1 MAEKKTEESKKPEKE
16 QNLKG
21 SPAPEKKEQPKE
33 KQEPEKKQKSETK
46 EKTKTKTGKKKRI
59 TNEPVKEKFSRTKKF
74 FKNKNVRRTIVGIF
88 VLVLAFL
95 VQYFVNKP
103 NLGVYLASDMDPS
116 GNVYVLSVSENK
128 GDYFITKIS
137 KNGST
142 DFKIDLE
149 KTNDKYEYTYSNLES
164 DSKGNFYFVKR
175 AKKLDNVS
183 NGRDTLPLTSET
195 VMMYDTDGNYIKQV
209 VNFDFSKD
217 ANPPY
222 GTYIRKIQFLGQ
234 KMNVICGKDN
244 AYDVISA
251 DPISNA
257 SPTKIKSFVVNPP
270 YEVADDSLSIISDMC
285 VLSGGRVFYATR
297 SGELWGMDNR
307 GEFMEYSN
315 AVSTSDF
322 VLTDMSVDDSD
333 NIYFTDSVSGRF
345 CKFNTKS
352 VTTNT
357 VYELGSELISGSDVL
372 LKDVKPLKCLGD
384 GVFYGASKAF
394 DKVYYVKCGA
404 ENKLVTDI
412 RGKFFPWGILIM
424 VVTAAAI
431 IGLIYLVRYLSGV
444 EIKRVPLAIRILTMF
459 LPVYLVS
466 MGVLIY
472 VNTSDGVAEYMS
484 VLMSDQEKGAKTVS
498 DNIVGSD
505 FTNLN
510 HIKGYM
516 SPEYLKVKRSIEN
529 GYSELMF
536 KIGDRSDYII
546 TYVERYN
553 KLYTT
558 INTEF
563 SEKSSSYSRL
573 KYTKPDMATSQMCL
587 IDSVLERDEAEK
599 IYKIWNEF
607 SNKTNETD
615 SLDAEFRDVYGN
627 ITASFVAIK
636 DDNGRVVG
644 LVGNFLD
651 EDIHRNEEFQKIFL
665 HSLSVILIITI
676 AVFAYMCFVVKVC
689 LRPLKTIKR
698 AIAEFT
704 KGKWDIRIMP
714 ESKDELADISEAF
727 NLMSEKISRYT
738 RNLIRLNKEYIR
750 YVPTAVFRLMNKEK
764 ITQVGLHDQNVVNM
778 NMIYISFNISCRG
791 SYDFED
797 EYAVFDALN
806 KSYSKMFKVVK
817 DNHGVVQ
824 SFDGLDAVIL
834 FPENSIDAFNAAV
847 QFREIDIDETI
858 KKHMNIVLGKG
869 DVLVGVSG
877 DEERR
882 GVVVVSD
889 EIMQLFN
896 IDTQINF
903 IGIHQVATKSII
915 DELDKSS
922 PYTYRFIGKVG
933 NITGEGSTDI
943 YEIIDGT
950 NKYRKDLYM
959 STLETFEKAIK
970 LYLTAEFEEASKL
983 FTDVLRVNENDKVAI
998 QYLMKCEEQIHGF
1011 ENGQFK
1017 KKFTGFLI

>member
-1 MAEKKTEESKKPEKE
+1 MEDKKTEEIK
-16 QNLKG
+16 N
-21 SPAPEKKEQPKE
+21 
-33 KQEPEKKQKSETK
+33 PEKKQKTEAK
-46 EKTKTKTGKKKRI
+46 AKTKTKSAKKEKI
-59 TNEPVKEKFSRTKKF
+59 KNKPVKEKFSKTKKF
-74 FKNKNVRRTIVGIF
+74 FGNKNVRLTMVGIF
-88 VLVLAFL
+88 VFVLAFL

-103 NLGVYLASDMDPS
+103 NLGVYLSSDMDPS
-116 GNVYVLSVSENK
+116 GNVYNLSVSETK
-128 GDYFITKIS
+128 GNYFITKIS

-149 KTNDKYEYTYSNLES
+149 KSNDNYEYTYSNLEA

-183 NGRDTLPLTSET
+183 NGRETLPLTSET
-195 VMMYDTDGNYIKQV
+195 VVMYDTDGNYIKQV

-222 GTYIRKIQFLGQ
+222 SNYVRKIQFLGQ
-234 KMNVICGKDN
+234 KMYIICGKDN
-244 AYDVISA
+244 SYDVISA
-251 DPISNA
+251 DPISNL
-257 SPTKIKSFVVNPP
+257 SPTKISSFVVNPP
-270 YEVADDSLSIISDMC
+270 YEVADSTLSIVSDMC

-297 SGELWGMDNR
+297 TGELWGMNNQ
-307 GEFMEYSN
+307 GEFVEYSN

-333 NIYFTDSVSGRF
+333 NIYFTDNITGKF
-345 CKFNTKS
+345 YKFNTKS
-352 VTTNT
+352 VTSSP
-357 VYELGSELISGSDVL
+357 VYEINTELISGSDVL

-394 DKVYYVKCGA
+394 DKVFYVKCGG

-424 VVTAAAI
+424 IVVAAAI
-431 IGLIYLVRYLSGV
+431 VGLIYLVRYLSGV
-444 EIKRVPLAIRILTMF
+444 EIKRIPLAIRIITMF
-459 LPVYLVS
+459 FPIYLLS
-466 MGVLIY
+466 MGVLVYI
-472 VNTSDGVAEYMS
+472 NTSDGVAEYMS
-484 VLMSDQEKGAKTVS
+484 VLMSEQERGAKTVA

-505 FTNLN
+505 FSNLN

-516 SPEYLKVKRSIEN
+516 SPDYIKVKRSVEN
-529 GYSELMF
+529 GYADLML

-587 IDSVLERDEAEK
+587 VDSVLERDEAEK

-607 SNKTNETD
+607 SNKTNQTD
-615 SLDAEFRDVYGN
+615 SLDADFRDVYGN
-627 ITASFVAIK
+627 ITASFVALK
-636 DDNGRVVG
+636 DENGRVVG

-651 EDIHRNEEFQKIFL
+651 EDIHRNEEFKKIFL

-676 AVFAYMCFVVKVC
+676 AVFAYICFVIKVC
-689 LRPLKTIKR
+689 LKPLKTIKR

-704 KGKWDIRIMP
+704 KGKWDVRILP

-727 NLMSEKISRYT
+727 NLMSEKIGRYT

-750 YVPTAVFRLMNKEK
+750 YVPTSVFRLMNKEK
-764 ITQVGLHDQNVVNM
+764 ITQVDLHDKNVVDM

-834 FPENSIDAFNAAV
+834 FPENSLDAFNAAV
-847 QFREIDIDETI
+847 QFREIDINSTI
-858 KKHMNIVLGKG
+858 KEHMNIVLGKG

-915 DELDKSS
+915 DQLDKSS

-959 STLETFEKAIK
+959 STLETFERAIK
-970 LYLTAEFEEASKL
+970 LYLTAEFEEARKL
-983 FTDVLRVNENDKVAI
+983 FTDVLRVNENDKVAV
-998 QYLMKCEEQIHGF
+998 QYLMKCEEQIHGS

>member
-1 MAEKKTEESKKPEKE
+1 MEDKKTGESKKPEKE
-16 QNLKG
+16 QNLEKEQASTQEPKSEKEQKNKPKPKTKSKSG
-21 SPAPEKKEQPKE
+21 KKEKI
-33 KQEPEKKQKSETK
+33 K
-46 EKTKTKTGKKKRI
+46 
-59 TNEPVKEKFSRTKKF
+59 NEPVKEKFSKTKEF
-74 FKNKNVRRTIVGIF
+74 FKNPAVRWSMAGLFI
-88 VLVLAFL
+88 LVLSFL

-103 NLGVYLASDMDPS
+103 NMGVYLSSDMDPS
-116 GNVYVLSVSENK
+116 GNVYVLSVSESK

-137 KNGST
+137 SNGST
-142 DFKIDLE
+142 DFKMDLE

-175 AKKLDNVS
+175 AKKLDNVT
-183 NGRDTLPLTSET
+183 NGKSTLPLTSET

-209 VNFDFSKD
+209 LNFDFSKD

-222 GTYIRKIQFLGQ
+222 SDYIRKIQFLGQ
-234 KMNVICGKDN
+234 KMNVICGKDD
-244 AYDVISA
+244 AYDVIA
-251 DPISNA
+251 VDPIANS
-257 SPTKIKSFVVNPP
+257 SPTKIRSFVINPP

-297 SGELWGMDNR
+297 NGELWGMNNQN
-307 GEFMEYSN
+307 EFVEYSN

-322 VLTDMSVDDSD
+322 VLSDMSVDDSD
-333 NIYFTDSVSGRF
+333 NIYFTDNVSGRF
-345 CKFNTKS
+345 YKFNTKS
-352 VTTNT
+352 VTTSP
-357 VYELGSELISGSDVL
+357 VYELSNELIADSGVL

-384 GVFYGASKAF
+384 GLFYGASKAF
-394 DKVYYVKCGA
+394 DKVFYVKCGGA
-404 ENKLVTDI
+404 NKLVTDI

-424 VVTAAAI
+424 VITAAAI
-431 IGLIYLVRYLSGV
+431 VGLIYLVRYLSGV
-444 EIKRVPLAIRILTMF
+444 EIKRIPLAIRIVTMF
-459 LPVYLVS
+459 LPVYLIS

-472 VNTSDGVAEYMS
+472 INTSDGVAEYMA
-484 VLMSDQEKGAKTVS
+484 VLMSDQERGAKTVA
-498 DNIVGSD
+498 DNITGSD
-505 FTNLN
+505 FSNLN

-516 SPEYLKVKRSIEN
+516 SPEYVKVKRYIEN
-529 GYSELMF
+529 GYSDLLL
-536 KIGDRSDYII
+536 KIGDRSDYVI

-558 INTEF
+558 IHTKFNEN
-563 SEKSSSYSRL
+563 SLSYQRL
-573 KYTKPDMATSQMCL
+573 KYTNPDMASSQMCL
-587 IDSVLERDEAEK
+587 VDSVLERDEAEK
-599 IYKIWNEF
+599 IYDIWNQF
-607 SNKTNETD
+607 ANKTNKTD
-615 SLDAEFRDVYGN
+615 SLDADFRDVYGN

-636 DDNGRVVG
+636 DENGRVVG

-651 EDIHRNEEFQKIFL
+651 EDIHRNEKFQKIFF

-676 AVFAYMCFVVKVC
+676 AVFVYICFVVRVC

-698 AIAEFT
+698 AISEFT
-704 KGKWDIRIMP
+704 KGKWDVRILP

-738 RNLIRLNKEYIR
+738 KNLIRLNKEYIR

-778 NMIYISFNISCRG
+778 NMIYVTFNISCRG

-806 KSYSKMFKVVK
+806 KSYSKIFKVVK

-847 QFREIDIDETI
+847 QFREIDINPTI

-896 IDTQINF
+896 IDTLINF
-903 IGIHQVATKSII
+903 IGIHQVATKSIV
-915 DELDKSS
+915 DQLDKSS

-959 STLETFEKAIK
+959 STLETFEKAIR
-970 LYLTAEFEEASKL
+970 LYLTAEFEEARKL
-983 FTDVLRVNENDKVAI
+983 FTDVLRVNENDKVAV
-998 QYLMKCEEQIHGF
+998 QYLMKCEEQISGS

>member
-1 MAEKKTEESKKPEKE
+1 MEDK
-16 QNLKG
+16 
-21 SPAPEKKEQPKE
+21 KKETAKS
-33 KQEPEKKQKSETK
+33 PEKKQKLESKAKSKTTK
-46 EKTKTKTGKKKRI
+46 KQKIK
-59 TNEPVKEKFSRTKKF
+59 NEPVKEKFSKTKKF
-74 FKNKNVRRTIVGIF
+74 FKNPNVRRTIAAVFI
-88 VLVLAFL
+88 LILAFL
-95 VQYFVNKP
+95 VQYFINKP
-103 NLGVYLASDMDPS
+103 DLGVYISSDMDPS
-116 GNVYVLSVSENK
+116 GNVYNLSVDEKK
-128 GDYFITKIS
+128 GNYFITKIS
-137 KNGST
+137 KNGLT

-149 KTNDKYEYTYSNLES
+149 KSNDDYEYTYSNLES
-164 DSKGNFYFVKR
+164 DAKGNFYFVKR
-175 AKKLDNVS
+175 TKKLDNVT

-195 VMMYDTDGNYIKQV
+195 IMMYDTDGNYIKQV

-222 GTYIRKIQFLGQ
+222 ENYVRKIQFSGQ
-234 KMNVICGKDN
+234 KMSVICGKDD

-251 DPISNA
+251 EPISNS
-257 SPTKIKSFVVNPP
+257 SPTKISSFEVKPP
-270 YEVADDSLSIISDMC
+270 YEVADSTLSVISDMC

-297 SGELWGMDNR
+297 TGELWGMNNQ
-307 GEFMEYSN
+307 GEFVEYSN

-333 NIYFTDSVSGRF
+333 NIYFTDNVSGRF
-345 CKFNTKS
+345 YKFNTKS
-352 VTTNT
+352 VTVNP
-357 VYELGSELISGSDVL
+357 VYELNTELVSGSNVL

-384 GVFYGASKAF
+384 GLFYGASKAF
-394 DKVYYVKCGA
+394 DKVFYVKCGG
-404 ENKLVTDI
+404 ENRLVTDI
-412 RGKFFPWGILIM
+412 RGKLFPWGLLIM
-424 VVTAAAI
+424 IIVAAVI
-431 IGLIYLVRYLSGV
+431 IGIIYLIRYLSGV
-444 EIKRVPLAIRILTMF
+444 EIKRIPLAVRIVTMF
-459 LPVYLVS
+459 FPIYFIS
-466 MGVLIY
+466 MGVLVYI
-472 VNTSDGVAEYMS
+472 NTSDGVDEYMS
-484 VLMSDQEKGAKTVS
+484 VLTSEQERGAKTVADS
-498 DNIVGSD
+498 IVGSD
-505 FTNLN
+505 FSNLN

-516 SPEYLKVKRSIEN
+516 SPEYIKVKRSVEN
-529 GYSELMF
+529 GYSDLML

-573 KYTKPDMATSQMCL
+573 KYTNPDMATSQMCL
-587 IDSVLERDEAEK
+587 VDSVLERDEAEK
-599 IYKIWNEF
+599 IYEIWNQF
-607 SNKTNETD
+607 ANKTNKTD
-615 SLDAEFRDVYGN
+615 SLDAQFRDVYGN
-627 ITASFVAIK
+627 ISASFVPIK
-636 DDNGRVVG
+636 DENGRVVG
-644 LVGNFLD
+644 LIGNFLD

-676 AVFAYMCFVVKVC
+676 AVFAYICFVVKVC

-704 KGKWDIRIMP
+704 KGKWDVRILP

-750 YVPTAVFRLMNKEK
+750 YVPTSVFRLMNKEK
-764 ITQVGLHDQNVVNM
+764 ITQVGLHDKNVVNM

-806 KSYSKMFKVVK
+806 KSYSKIFKVVK

-847 QFREIDIDETI
+847 QFREIDINETI

-943 YEIIDGT
+943 YEIIDAT

-959 STLETFEKAIK
+959 STLGTFERGIK
-970 LYLTAEFEEASKL
+970 LYLTAEFEEARKL
-983 FTDVLRVNENDKVAI
+983 FTDVLRVNENDKVAV
-998 QYLMKCEEQIHGF
+998 QYLMKCEEQIHGL

>member
-1 MAEKKTEESKKPEKE
+1 MEVKKTEESKDLKQKPE
-16 QNLKG
+16 
-21 SPAPEKKEQPKE
+21 EKAKV
-33 KQEPEKKQKSETK
+33 KS
-46 EKTKTKTGKKKRI
+46 KTKTGKKEKI
-59 TNEPVKEKFSRTKKF
+59 KNEPVKEKFSKTKRF
-74 FKNKNVRRTIVGIF
+74 FKNKNVRLAIVGIF
-88 VLVLAFL
+88 ILAIAFL

-103 NLGVYLASDMDPS
+103 NLGVYLSSDMDPS
-116 GNVYVLSVSENK
+116 GNVYMLSVSEKK
-128 GDYFITKIS
+128 GNYFITKIS

-149 KTNDKYEYTYSNLES
+149 KSNDQYEYTYSDLES

-175 AKKLDNVS
+175 SKKLDNVS

-222 GTYIRKIQFLGQ
+222 GSYIRKIQFIDQ
-234 KMNVICGKDN
+234 KMNVICAKDDV
-244 AYDVISA
+244 YDIIAA
-251 DPISNA
+251 DPVSNS
-257 SPTKIKSFVVNPP
+257 SPTKINSFEIRPP
-270 YEVADDSLSIISDMC
+270 YEVADNTLSVVSDMC

-297 SGELWGMDNR
+297 TGELWGMNNQ

-322 VLTDMSVDDSD
+322 VLNDMSVDNSD
-333 NIYFTDSVSGRF
+333 NIYFTDNVSGKF
-345 CKFNTKS
+345 YKFNTKS
-352 VTTNT
+352 VTASP
-357 VYELGSELISGSDVL
+357 VYELGSELVSGSGVL

-384 GVFYGASKAF
+384 GVFFGASKAF
-394 DKVYYVKCGA
+394 GKVYYVKCGG
-404 ENKLVTDI
+404 ENRLVTDI
-412 RGKFFPWGILIM
+412 RGKFFPWGIVIM
-424 VVTAAAI
+424 LVVAAI
-431 IGLIYLVRYLSGV
+431 IVGLIYLVRYLSGV
-444 EIKRVPLAIRILTMF
+444 EIKRIPLAIRIVTMF
-459 LPVYLVS
+459 LPIYLIS
-466 MGVLIY
+466 MAVLVY
-472 VNTSDGVAEYMS
+472 VNTSDGVDEYMS
-484 VLMSDQEKGAKTVS
+484 VLTSEQERGAKTVA
-498 DNIVGSD
+498 DHIVGSD
-505 FTNLN
+505 FSNLN

-516 SPEYLKVKRSIEN
+516 TPNYLKVKRSIEN
-529 GYSELMF
+529 GYADLML

-587 IDSVLERDEAEK
+587 VDSVLERDEAEK
-599 IYKIWNEF
+599 IYKIWNDF
-607 SNKTNETD
+607 ANKTNETD
-615 SLDAEFRDVYGN
+615 SLDADFRDVYGN
-627 ITASFVAIK
+627 ITASFVPIK
-636 DDNGRVVG
+636 DENGRVVG
-644 LVGNFLD
+644 LIGNFLD
-651 EDIHRNEEFQKIFL
+651 EDIHRNEEFQKIFF
-665 HSLSVILIITI
+665 HSLSVILIVTI
-676 AVFAYMCFVVKVC
+676 AVFAYLCFVVKIC
-689 LRPLKTIKR
+689 LKPLKTIKR
-698 AIAEFT
+698 AISEFT
-704 KGKWDIRIMP
+704 KGKWDIRILP

-750 YVPTAVFRLMNKEK
+750 YVPTSVFRLMNKEK
-764 ITQVGLHDQNVVNM
+764 ITQVDLHDQNVVNM
-778 NMIYISFNISCRG
+778 NMLYISFNISCRG

-806 KSYSKMFKVVK
+806 KSYSKIFKVVK

-847 QFREIDIDETI
+847 QFREIDINETI

-869 DVLVGVSG
+869 DILVGVSG
-877 DEERR
+877 DDERR

-903 IGIHQVATKSII
+903 IGIHQVATKAII
-915 DELDKSS
+915 NELDKSS

-933 NITGEGSTDI
+933 NITGEGATDI

-970 LYLTAEFEEASKL
+970 LYLTAEFEEARDL
-983 FTDVLRVNENDKVAI
+983 FTDVLRVNENDKVAV
-998 QYLMKCEEQIHGF
+998 QYLMKCEEQISGSD
-1011 ENGQFK
+1011 NGQFK

>member
-1 MAEKKTEESKKPEKE
+1 MEPKKTEEIKNPE
-16 QNLKG
+16 Q
-21 SPAPEKKEQPKE
+21 
-33 KQEPEKKQKSETK
+33 KQKSDVK
-46 EKTKTKTGKKKRI
+46 AKSKTAKKAKI
-59 TNEPVKEKFSRTKKF
+59 KNEPVKERFSKTKKF
-74 FKNKNVRRTIVGIF
+74 FKNKNVRLTIAGMFI
-88 VLVLAFL
+88 LAIAFL

-103 NLGVYLASDMDPS
+103 DLGVYLASDMDPS
-116 GNVYVLSVSENK
+116 GNVYMLSVSEKK
-128 GDYFITKIS
+128 GNYFITKIS

-149 KTNDKYEYTYSNLES
+149 KSNDDYEYTYSNLES

-175 AKKLDNVS
+175 AKKLDNVT
-183 NGRDTLPLTSET
+183 NGKDTLPLTSET
-195 VMMYDTDGNYIKQV
+195 VLMYDTDGNYIKQV

-222 GTYIRKIQFLGQ
+222 GEYIRKVQFINQ
-234 KMNVICGKDN
+234 KMNVICGKDDV
-244 AYDVISA
+244 YDVISA

-257 SPTKIKSFVVNPP
+257 SPTKISSFEIKPP
-270 YEVADDSLSIISDMC
+270 YEVADSTLSIISDMC

-297 SGELWGMDNR
+297 TGELWGMNNQ

-315 AVSTSDF
+315 AISTSDF
-322 VLTDMSVDDSD
+322 VLTDMSVDNSD
-333 NIYFTDSVSGRF
+333 NIYFTDNITGKF
-345 CKFNTKS
+345 YKFNTKS
-352 VTTNT
+352 VTTSP
-357 VYELGSELISGSDVL
+357 VYELNNELVSGSGVF
-372 LKDVKPLKCLGD
+372 LKDVKPMKCLGD
-384 GVFYGASKAF
+384 GVFYGVSKAF
-394 DKVYYVKCGA
+394 DRVYYVKCGG

-424 VVTAAAI
+424 IVVAAAI
-431 IGLIYLVRYLSGV
+431 VGLIFLVRYLSGI
-444 EIKRVPLAIRILTMF
+444 EIKRIPLAIRILTMF
-459 LPVYLVS
+459 LPIYLLS
-466 MGVLIY
+466 MGVLVYI
-472 VNTSDGVAEYMS
+472 NTSDGADEYIS
-484 VLMSDQEKGAKTVS
+484 VLMSEQERGAKTVA
-498 DNIVGSD
+498 DHIVGSD
-505 FTNLN
+505 FSNLN

-516 SPEYLKVKRSIEN
+516 SPDYLKVKRMVEN
-529 GYSELMF
+529 GYSDLML

-546 TYVERYN
+546 TYIERYN

-563 SEKSSSYSRL
+563 SEKSSSYDRL
-573 KYTKPDMATSQMCL
+573 KYTKPDIATSQMCL

-607 SNKTNETD
+607 ANKTNTTD
-615 SLDAEFRDVYGN
+615 SLDADFRDVYGN
-627 ITASFVAIK
+627 ITASFVPIK
-636 DDNGRVVG
+636 DENGRVVG

-651 EDIHRNEEFQKIFL
+651 EDIHRNEVFKKIFL
-665 HSLSVILIITI
+665 HSLSVILIITV
-676 AVFAYMCFVVKVC
+676 AVFAYLCFVVKVC

-704 KGKWDIRIMP
+704 KGKWDVRILP
-714 ESKDELADISEAF
+714 ESKDELADISEAY
-727 NLMSEKISRYT
+727 NLMAEKIGRYT

-750 YVPTAVFRLMNKEK
+750 YVPTSVFRLMNKEK
-764 ITQVGLHDQNVVNM
+764 ITQVDLHDQNVVNM

-847 QFREIDIDETI
+847 QFREIDINPTI
-858 KKHMNIVLGKG
+858 KEHMNIVLGKG

-915 DELDKSS
+915 NELDKSS

-933 NITGEGSTDI
+933 NITGEGATDI

-959 STLETFEKAIK
+959 STLETFENAIK
-970 LYLTAEFEEASKL
+970 LYLTAEFEEARKL
-983 FTDVLRVNENDKVAI
+983 FTDVLRVNENDKVAV
-998 QYLMKCEEQIHGF
+998 QYLMKCEEQINGS
-1011 ENGQFK
+1011 ENGQFR